1 MKSGLPFTFLL
12 LLLLSACNNTP
23 PPADATETETPEAA
37 PEASWEPLFSAD
49 LSNAEF
55 QENVWTVENGELTAS
70 EDQAIW
76 TTREYDNFVLDL
88 EFKNAPGTN
97 SGVIVYCTDKEDW
110 IPNSVEVQIADDY
123 AQQWAESPKDWQC
136 GAIFGHLPAKEQQ
149 VVHPPGEWNH
159 YTITCIDQQIKV
171 ELNGQ
176 EVTNMDMSKW
186 TSATT
191 NPDGSPIPE
200 WLSTPFAEL
209 PTKGYIGLQGKHA
222 GAPVWF
228 RNVRIRE
235 LN

>member
-1 MKSGLPFTFLL
+1 MKYATIYLLPVILL
-12 LLLLSACNNTP
+12 IISCSNQPDNQHTA
-23 PPADATETETPEAA
+23 ATTMEDTE
-37 PEASWEPLFSAD
+37 WQPLFSAD
-49 LSNAEF
+49 LSNADFKEGI
-55 QENVWTVENGELTAS
+55 WTVADGELTAS

-97 SGVIVYCTDKEDW
+97 SGVIVYCSDKEDW
-110 IPNSVEVQIADDY
+110 IPNSVEIQIADDY
-123 AQQWAESPKDWQC
+123 AERWATSPKDWQC
-136 GAIFGHLPAKEQQ
+136 GAIFGHLPARAQKI
-149 VVHPPGEWNH
+149 VNPPGEWNH
-159 YTITCIDQQIKV
+159 YTITCIDQNIRV
-171 ELNGQ
+171 ELNGR
-176 EVTNMDMSKW
+176 EVTNMDMSQW

-228 RNVRIRE
+228 RNVRVRKLE
-235 LN
+235 